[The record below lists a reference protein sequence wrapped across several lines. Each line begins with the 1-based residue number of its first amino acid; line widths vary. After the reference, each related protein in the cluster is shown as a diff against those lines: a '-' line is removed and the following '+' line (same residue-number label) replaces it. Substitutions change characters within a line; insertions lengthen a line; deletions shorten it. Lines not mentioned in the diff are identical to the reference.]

1 TKTVAPHWSFY
12 PADEEQPCYD
22 AVISLLRVHIGGNS
36 HSTTL
41 PSHHSRIPSGYKF
54 DNKHPGIQ
62 FFGGPWKQSVT
73 SAGAH
78 ITWREEI
85 GVEFDIPP
93 GAVPEGR
100 ELDLS
105 VWPCFNGPFLLP
117 DGYELAS
124 PVFLIP
130 PTFEFSREITVTLW
144 HFSNLETVED
154 SERMVFLSAPST
166 PHTKQAGKK
175 PVYQFRVL
183 GKGVFEPRRNYGQIS
198 LTHFCFGGIGRKHK
212 KHSSPSDSPV
222 SKKPRADNR
231 YVYQVYQ
238 DKQFGDRAIFSAFL
252 DHKLHSTELE
262 EHVKKYWPQLWS
274 PSSVPISIEGDRV
287 KLQWPS
293 NTGWVITP
301 HREPCELTKDMVDSH
316 QRHPYPPMIML
327 QVEKAPTS
335 STLSPSIRVDI
346 VGIREQ
352 GERFILTPKLRQTGL
367 NLQSS
372 LSSPSHTL
380 QSSQMVS
387 YSSSREQADTAGA
400 SVEQAR
406 QRSSHPNLRDLL
418 NNITTTKWY
427 VFGLQL
433 TSNIEE
439 LNTIKTDNKG
449 DAKTA
454 LQETLNL
461 VLREDPDLSWQKVV
475 EALQTIGEVAMART
489 INKEF
494 C

>member
-1 TKTVAPHWSFY
+1 RTKANALP
-12 PADEEQPCYD
+12 
-22 AVISLLRVHIGGNS
+22 LL
-36 HSTTL
+36 L
-41 PSHHSRIPSGYKF
+41 LQSRIPSGYKF